1 MMCPRETWR
10 PTMAISQ
17 RLTLEEFLQLP
28 EKKPALEYEDGRVTQ
43 KVSPQGKHST
53 LQAGTVDLFDRF
65 TVPRKL
71 AKAFPELRTT
81 FGGYSRV
88 PDVSVYLWDR
98 IPLDASGEVAD
109 EFFIPPDI
117 AVEIL
122 SPEQRVNALVRRC
135 SWYVAQGVR
144 AALLLTP
151 ADHSVRFF
159 RPGHEMTILRA
170 DDRIDLQ
177 DVLPGFEVTV
187 QDLFAPLI
195 IR

>member
-1 MMCPRETWR
+1 
-10 PTMAISQ
+10 MAISQ
-17 RLTLEEFLQLP
+17 HLTIEEFLALP
-28 EKKPALEYEDGRVTQ
+28 EEKPALEYENGRVTQ
-43 KVSPQGKHST
+43 KVSPKGKHST
-53 LQAGTVDLFDRF
+53 LQAGTVGLFDRF

-71 AKAFPELRTT
+71 GRAFPELRTT

-98 IPLDASGEVAD
+98 IPVDESGEVAD
-109 EFFIPPDI
+109 EFFTAPDI

-135 SWYVAQGVR
+135 TWYVEQGVK

-151 ADHSVRFF
+151 ADHLVRLF
-159 RPGHEMTILRA
+159 RPGDPMAILRDA
-170 DDRIDLQ
+170 DPIDLQ
-177 DVLPGFEVTV
+177 DILPGFEVTV